1 MSLYHNARTDV
12 EHVDRSFALRW
23 RSLSYI
29 RGGIAAVGLNVSWDA
44 IREVRGRVVEVEYT
58 ETPGGEIYNYSFKH
72 YTDTRDT
79 LRDFREKNCRAIPLS
94 SGTYQKC

>member
-1 MSLYHNARTDV
+1 MFSFITSFNEGYVRIGLLSLRLFSPRASNARTDV
-12 EHVDRSFALRW
+12 EHVDRSSALRW

-58 ETPGGEIYNYSFKH
+58 ETPGGEIYNYS
-72 YTDTRDT
+72 
-79 LRDFREKNCRAIPLS
+79 
-94 SGTYQKC
+94 